1 MRIGRLW
8 AGLWALMGCLGSI
21 QIADAQEL
29 RDSRPADDP
38 SFWHAAGGVLTLN
51 GLPWAYNWYVQRW
64 PWAKV
69 GIRAW
74 GNNLR
79 VGFVWDDDCFL
90 DNQLA
95 HPYHG
100 SLYLNSARTSGYGF
114 WGSVPYVAL
123 GSMSW
128 ELFLENVKPSL
139 NDFVNTTLG
148 GMALGEVTY
157 RLSSL
162 FGSRRGSERNP
173 FSRELGAIV
182 LSPISQAQGLLR
194 PAGREPGS
202 PDESRLENAG
212 WIGVGRRSNRP
223 YVMFAY
229 EYGSPF
235 DQEATKPYD
244 AFEASLQLGPDRDR
258 LVRHVGISGL
268 LARRD
273 LSRSARS
280 QIVLALYQH
289 YDYNDLPSFE
299 SAGQSLSGALFFRRK
314 IGSRTQLR
322 FSTNVEALILGAI
335 SSDQGQYWRRD
346 YDYGAGAGT
355 RFFTSLRLDG
365 RDLLRFDGR
374 VLWLHSLY
382 GARADHIAT
391 YLRLGTGVRL
401 GRFVAVGGDIGVST
415 RQSRYRDGLSV
426 TERVPETRVYLVWPP
441 S

>member
-1 MRIGRLW
+1 MRVGGRW
-8 AGLWALMGCLGSI
+8 IGLWGLMGCLGSTPT
-21 QIADAQEL
+21 AGAQEL
-29 RDSRPADDP
+29 RHSRPPDDP

-51 GLPWAYNWYVQRW
+51 GLPWAYNWYLQRW

-69 GIRAW
+69 GPRAW

-79 VGFVWDDDCFL
+79 AGFVWDDDCFL

-114 WGSVPYVAL
+114 WGSLPYVAL
-123 GSMSW
+123 GSVSW
-128 ELFLENVKPSL
+128 ELFFESVKPSL

-173 FSRELGAIV
+173 LARELGAIV
-182 LSPISQAQGLLR
+182 LSPISQTQSRLR
-194 PAGREPGS
+194 GNGHEPGPAG
-202 PDESRLENAG
+202 ESRLEDAG
-212 WIGVGRRSNRP
+212 WVGVGRRANRT
-223 YVMFAY
+223 YAMFAY

-235 DQEATKPYD
+235 DQKVTKPYD
-244 AFEASLQLGPDRDR
+244 AFEVSLQLGPDRR
-258 LVRHVGISGL
+258 LVRHLGISGL

-273 LSRSARS
+273 LSRSSRS
-280 QIVLALYQH
+280 QVVLALYQH
-289 YDYNDLPSFE
+289 YDYDDLPRFQF
-299 SAGQSLSGALFFRRK
+299 AGQSVSGALLFRRE
-314 IGSRTQLR
+314 IGSRAQLR
-322 FSTNVEALILGAI
+322 VGTNVEALLLGAI

-346 YDYGAGAGT
+346 YDYGAGTGT
-355 RFFTSLRLDG
+355 RVFTSLRLDG
-365 RDLLRFDGR
+365 HDLFRLDAR

-382 GARADHIAT
+382 GARAEHIAT
-391 YLRLGTGVRL
+391 YLRLGTGVPL
-401 GRFVAVGGDIGVST
+401 GRFVAVAGDIGVST
-415 RQSRYRDGLSV
+415 RHSRYRDGLSV
-426 TERVPETRVYLVWPP
+426 TQRVPETRVYLMWSP

>member
-1 MRIGRLW
+1 MRVGGRW
-8 AGLWALMGCLGSI
+8 IGLWGLMGCLGSTPT
-21 QIADAQEL
+21 AGAQEL
-29 RDSRPADDP
+29 RDSRPPDDP

-51 GLPWAYNWYVQRW
+51 GLPWAYNWYLQRW

-69 GIRAW
+69 GPRAW

-79 VGFVWDDDCFL
+79 AGFVWDDDCFL

-114 WGSVPYVAL
+114 WGSLPYVAL
-123 GSMSW
+123 GSVSW
-128 ELFLENVKPSL
+128 ELFFESVKPSL

-173 FSRELGAIV
+173 FARELGAIV
-182 LSPISQAQGLLR
+182 LSPISQAQGRLLR
-194 PAGREPGS
+194 GGRESGPAGES
-202 PDESRLENAG
+202 PLKDVG
-212 WIGVGRRSNRP
+212 WVGVGRRSNRT
-223 YVMFAY
+223 YAMFAY

-235 DQEATKPYD
+235 DQKVTKPYD
-244 AFEASLQLGPDRDR
+244 AFEVSLQLGPDRR
-258 LVRHVGISGL
+258 LVRHLGISGL

-273 LSRSARS
+273 LSRSSRS
-280 QIVLALYQH
+280 QVVLALYQH
-289 YDYNDLPSFE
+289 YDYDDLPRFQF
-299 SAGQSLSGALFFRRK
+299 AGQSVSGALLFRRE
-314 IGSRTQLR
+314 IGPRAHLR
-322 FSTNVEALILGAI
+322 VGTNVEALLLGAI

-365 RDLLRFDGR
+365 RDLLRLDAR
-374 VLWLHSLY
+374 ALWLHSLY
-382 GARADHIAT
+382 GARAEHIAT
-391 YLRLGTGVRL
+391 YLRLGTGVQL
-401 GRFVAVGGDIGVST
+401 GRFVAVAGDIGVST
-415 RQSRYRDGLSV
+415 RHSWYRDGLSV
-426 TERVPETRVYLVWPP
+426 TQRVPETRVYLMWPP